1 MIRIAICE
9 DEVSQQI
16 QIKQFLDKILNNIE
30 YEILMFNCGEELI
43 NNYPKDIDI
52 FLLDIQ
58 MDKINGM
65 DVARNIRKIDKNS
78 VEIIF
83 TTSVVEYIQ
92 EGYEVRAYRYLLKP
106 IKFEELKKH
115 ILACIEEIQNKKDQY
130 LIIEG
135 KGEIYKID
143 INNITY
149 VEVQKKDMIVHT
161 VERDYEVKMSL
172 EKIEKELSNYKF
184 FRCHKSFLVNLNYIE
199 NIKQYIA
206 ILENGD
212 EVSVSRH
219 RFKEFKAEF
228 LNILGEVI

>member
-65 DVARNIRKIDKNS
+65 DVARKIRKIDKNS

-199 NIKQYIA
+199 NIKQYVA
-206 ILENGD
+206 ILENGA

>member
-206 ILENGD
+206 ILENGA

>member
-219 RFKEFKAEF
+219 RFKKFKAEF
-228 LNILGEVI
+228 LNILGEAI